1 MSDSTEGPLRGW
13 YDIHQALR
21 VELADLREHADRSA
35 DRDPEAVHAFD
46 ERFEFLRAVLTAHSA
61 AEDGIIFAA
70 MRLRGLDSTEELTKD
85 HMRELGNIY
94 DVHRHLVEARFL
106 GDLEDA
112 AGPLGR
118 ARDATHR
125 LEEDL
130 LGHLAFE
137 EEGIIPEVLANFSA
151 ADQASLLSKV
161 VAENPPDLVPRILP
175 WMIGAISP
183 EHREAAVRDWQA
195 TLPPEVVT
203 MLVGFLRMGLAP
215 DVWSDLQSR
224 VPELANA

>member
-1 MSDSTEGPLRGW
+1 MSDPTDGPLRGW

-21 VELADLREHADRSA
+21 VELADLREHADRSTN
-35 DRDPEAVHAFD
+35 RDPDAVQAFD
-46 ERFEFLRAVLTAHSA
+46 ERFDFLRAVLTAHSA

-70 MRLRGLDSTEELTKD
+70 MRLRGLESTDELTKD

-125 LEEDL
+125 LEDDL
-130 LGHLAFE
+130 LAHLAVE
-137 EEGIIPEVLANFSA
+137 EESVIPEVLANFSA
-151 ADQASLLSKV
+151 DDQASLLGKV
-161 VAENPPDLVPRILP
+161 VAENPPDLVPKILP

-183 EHREAAVRDWQA
+183 EHRVAAVRDWQA

-203 MLVGFLRMGLAP
+203 MLVGFLRAGLAP
-215 DVWSDLQSR
+215 DVWSDLEAR